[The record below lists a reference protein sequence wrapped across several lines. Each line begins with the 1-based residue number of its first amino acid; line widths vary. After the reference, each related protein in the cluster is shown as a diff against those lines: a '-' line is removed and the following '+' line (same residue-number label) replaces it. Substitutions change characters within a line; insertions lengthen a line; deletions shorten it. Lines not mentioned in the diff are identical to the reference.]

1 MVHQSFLM
9 IQECEKMNKNTLS
22 FLLVFL
28 VIFSLN
34 NTSVSATADQNI
46 SDEDILSSIT
56 GYSKF
61 IIEDEIEV
69 NSEFN
74 ASWESSIILSDQ
86 IGTDLL
92 LNSELGLRAQIDIHL
107 GNSDGF
113 IDSNE
118 SDLFDQLFR
127 TERNWTNSENG
138 GCCIFDYNPLYSPQG
153 VNLLTSK
160 VVSGPIELE
169 NSTWGWNES
178 TDLIGQTDSRVT
190 RIIDFP
196 RVGSLVEEVP
206 LMIFLPADWEY
217 TYSAMGE
224 IFSGEPGE
232 FIVNRSEANVASNI
246 RVTISNNQMPNALG
260 YRTSTGTMITLTSNT
275 LYYGECEDSTL
286 DHNQQWWTLS
296 NNGTLVLTHYGSSLS
311 FISQDYGFQEGDV
324 ASIVMHCKDWF
335 NVTDTWHEE
344 IVIDSIFPT
353 WESVISYINEDNERI
368 ILDINQSIEV
378 KSDTSISFNIS
389 ADDPNSESPVDIKI
403 ISNKT
408 PNYIHRDVNNLAFSD
423 VFYQNNDVNGLHLN
437 LSERHKAKYPTS
449 WSVNLTISDGAGN
462 TIYEEWE
469 IIVLDGIGPTIVPDL
484 IINNQSISSNNL
496 AREGDLITISLQQSF
511 DDLDSINDTKWSLS
525 IDNKVISDNV
535 TMNQIDKMTLGPFTS
550 GTHVFSID
558 AYDSSLNHQNLA
570 FGLAVSPSLGVDIE
584 LISTEID
591 GQLIEGN
598 TVLFSASMKNNRASS
613 GSGQFCVNSQC
624 GPFVGVP
631 AANSN
636 SPGYF
641 DVELS
646 FELSSSTP
654 ITTYFKWQSES
665 AGDNGQINIES
676 DIPVEPSWQKPIQTV
691 LLVFVSL
698 SLFVIIVNRLWGV
711 DSQRP

>member
-160 VVSGPIELE
+160 VVAGPIELE

-178 TDLIGQTDSRVT
+178 TDLIGHTDSRVT

-275 LYYGECEDSTL
+275 LYYGECDDSTL
-286 DHNQQWWTLS
+286 DNNQQWWTLS
-296 NNGTLVLTHYGSSLS
+296 NNDTLVLTHYGSNLS

-324 ASIVMHCKDWF
+324 ASIAMYCKDWF
-335 NVTDTWHEE
+335 NVTDTWYEE

-353 WESVISYINEDNERI
+353 WESVISYINENNEI
-368 ILDINQSIEV
+368 ITFDINQSIAV

-389 ADDPNSESPVDIKI
+389 ANDPNSESPVDIKI

-408 PNYIHRDVNNLAFSD
+408 PNYIHRDVNNLDFSD
-423 VFYQNNDVNGLHLN
+423 AFYQNDNVNGLHLN
-437 LSERHKAKYPTS
+437 LSERHKAKPPTS
-449 WSVNLTISDGAGN
+449 WSVNLTISDDAGN

-511 DDLDSINDTKWSLS
+511 DDLDSINDTRWSLS
-525 IDNKVISDNV
+525 IDNGIILDNV

-570 FGLAVSPSLGVDIE
+570 FGLAISPSLGVDIE

-591 GQLIEGN
+591 GKLIEGN
-598 TVLFSASMKNNRASS
+598 TVLFSASLKNNRASS
-613 GSGQFCVNSQC
+613 GSGQFCVDSQC

-636 SPGYF
+636 SPGHF

-654 ITTYFKWQSES
+654 ISTYFKWQSES
-665 AGDNGQINIES
+665 AGENGQINIES
-676 DIPVEPSWQKPIQTV
+676 NIPVEPSWQKPIQTV
-691 LLVFVSL
+691 LLVFVFL
-698 SLFVIIVNRLWGV
+698 SLFVIIVNKLWGV

>member
-160 VVSGPIELE
+160 VVAGPIELE

-178 TDLIGQTDSRVT
+178 TDLIGHTDSRVT

-275 LYYGECEDSTL
+275 LYYGECDDSTL
-286 DHNQQWWTLS
+286 DNNQQWWTLS
-296 NNGTLVLTHYGSSLS
+296 NNDTLVLTHYGSNLS

-324 ASIVMHCKDWF
+324 ASIAMYCKDWF
-335 NVTDTWHEE
+335 NVTDTWYEE

-353 WESVISYINEDNERI
+353 WESVISYINENNEI
-368 ILDINQSIEV
+368 ITFDINQSIAV

-389 ADDPNSESPVDIKI
+389 ANDPNSESPVDIKI

-408 PNYIHRDVNNLAFSD
+408 PNYIHRDVNNLDFSD
-423 VFYQNNDVNGLHLN
+423 AFYQNDNVNGLHLN
-437 LSERHKAKYPTS
+437 LSERHKAKPPTS
-449 WSVNLTISDGAGN
+449 WSVNLTISDDAGN

-511 DDLDSINDTKWSLS
+511 DDLDSINDTRWSLS
-525 IDNKVISDNV
+525 IDNGIILDNV

-570 FGLAVSPSLGVDIE
+570 FGLAISPSLGVDIE

-591 GQLIEGN
+591 GKLIEGN
-598 TVLFSASMKNNRASS
+598 TVLFSASLKNNRASS
-613 GSGQFCVNSQC
+613 GSGQFCVDSQC

-654 ITTYFKWQSES
+654 ISTYFKWQSES
-665 AGDNGQINIES
+665 AGENGQINIES
-676 DIPVEPSWQKPIQTV
+676 NIPVEPSWQKPIQTV
-691 LLVFVSL
+691 LLVFVFL
-698 SLFVIIVNRLWGV
+698 SLFVIIVNKLWGV

>member
-1 MVHQSFLM
+1 M
-9 IQECEKMNKNTLS
+9 IQECEKMNKKIFS
-22 FLLVFL
+22 FVLMLL

-34 NTSVSATADQNI
+34 NTSVSATNDQNI
-46 SDEDILSSIT
+46 SDEDIISSIT

-61 IIEDEIEV
+61 IIEEEIKV
-69 NSEFN
+69 NSQFN

-92 LNSELGLRAQIDIHL
+92 QNSELGLRAQIDIHL

-113 IDSNE
+113 VDSNE

-127 TERNWTNSENG
+127 IERNWTNSENG

-423 VFYQNNDVNGLHLN
+423 VFYQNNGVNGLHLN

>member
-86 IGTDLL
+86 IGTNLL

-160 VVSGPIELE
+160 VVAGPIELE

-178 TDLIGQTDSRVT
+178 TDLIGHTDSRVT

-275 LYYGECEDSTL
+275 LYYGECDDSTL
-286 DHNQQWWTLS
+286 DNNQQWWTLS
-296 NNGTLVLTHYGSSLS
+296 NNDTLVLTHYGSNLS

-324 ASIVMHCKDWF
+324 ASIAMYCKDWF
-335 NVTDTWHEE
+335 NVTDTWYEE

-353 WESVISYINEDNERI
+353 WESVISYINENNEI
-368 ILDINQSIEV
+368 ITFDINQSIAV

-389 ADDPNSESPVDIKI
+389 ANDPNSESPVDIKI

-408 PNYIHRDVNNLAFSD
+408 PNYIHRDVNNLDFSD
-423 VFYQNNDVNGLHLN
+423 AFYQNDNVNGLHLN
-437 LSERHKAKYPTS
+437 LSERHKAKPPTS
-449 WSVNLTISDGAGN
+449 WSVNLTISDDAGN

-511 DDLDSINDTKWSLS
+511 DDLDSINDTRWSLS
-525 IDNKVISDNV
+525 IDNGIILDNV

-570 FGLAVSPSLGVDIE
+570 FGLAISPSLGVDIE

-591 GQLIEGN
+591 GKLIEGN
-598 TVLFSASMKNNRASS
+598 TVLFSASLKNNRASS
-613 GSGQFCVNSQC
+613 GSGQFCVDSQC

-654 ITTYFKWQSES
+654 ISTYFKWQSES
-665 AGDNGQINIES
+665 AGENGQINIES
-676 DIPVEPSWQKPIQTV
+676 NIPVEPSWQKPIQTV
-691 LLVFVSL
+691 LLVFVFL
-698 SLFVIIVNRLWGV
+698 SLFVIIVNKLWGV

>member
-1 MVHQSFLM
+1 M

-160 VVSGPIELE
+160 VVAGPIELE

-178 TDLIGQTDSRVT
+178 TDLIGHTDSRVT

-275 LYYGECEDSTL
+275 LYYGECDDSTL
-286 DHNQQWWTLS
+286 DNNQQWWTLS
-296 NNGTLVLTHYGSSLS
+296 NNDTLVLTHYGSNLS

-324 ASIVMHCKDWF
+324 ASIAMYCKDWF
-335 NVTDTWHEE
+335 NVTDTWYEE

-353 WESVISYINEDNERI
+353 WESVISYINENNEI
-368 ILDINQSIEV
+368 ITFDINQSIAV

-389 ADDPNSESPVDIKI
+389 ANDPNSESPVDIKI

-408 PNYIHRDVNNLAFSD
+408 PNYIHRDVNNLDFSD
-423 VFYQNNDVNGLHLN
+423 AFYQNDNVNGLHLN
-437 LSERHKAKYPTS
+437 LSERHKAKPPTS
-449 WSVNLTISDGAGN
+449 WSVNLTISDDAGN

-511 DDLDSINDTKWSLS
+511 DDLDSINDTRWSLS
-525 IDNKVISDNV
+525 IDNGIILDNV

-570 FGLAVSPSLGVDIE
+570 FGLAISPSLGVDIE

-591 GQLIEGN
+591 GKLIEGN
-598 TVLFSASMKNNRASS
+598 TVLFSASLKNNRASS
-613 GSGQFCVNSQC
+613 GSGQFCVDSQC

-641 DVELS
+641 DVELN

-654 ITTYFKWQSES
+654 ISTYFKWQSES
-665 AGDNGQINIES
+665 AGENGQINIES
-676 DIPVEPSWQKPIQTV
+676 NIPVEPSWQKPIQTV
-691 LLVFVSL
+691 LLVFVFL
-698 SLFVIIVNRLWGV
+698 SLFVIIVNKLWGV

>member
-1 MVHQSFLM
+1 M
-9 IQECEKMNKNTLS
+9 IQECEKMNKKIFS
-22 FLLVFL
+22 FVLMLL

-34 NTSVSATADQNI
+34 NTSVSATNDQNI
-46 SDEDILSSIT
+46 SDEDIISSIT

-61 IIEDEIEV
+61 IIEEEIKV
-69 NSEFN
+69 NSQFN

-92 LNSELGLRAQIDIHL
+92 QNSELGLRAQIDIHL

-113 IDSNE
+113 VDSNE

-127 TERNWTNSENG
+127 IERNWTNSENG

>member
-9 IQECEKMNKNTLS
+9 IQECEKMNKNILS

-160 VVSGPIELE
+160 VVAGPIELE

-178 TDLIGQTDSRVT
+178 TDLIGHTDSRVT

-246 RVTISNNQMPNALG
+246 RVTISNNQIPNALG

-275 LYYGECEDSTL
+275 LYYGECDDSTL
-286 DHNQQWWTLS
+286 DNNQQWWTLS
-296 NNGTLVLTHYGSSLS
+296 NNDTLVLTHYGSNLS

-324 ASIVMHCKDWF
+324 ASIAMYCKDWF
-335 NVTDTWHEE
+335 NVTDTWYEE

-353 WESVISYINEDNERI
+353 WESVISYINENNEI
-368 ILDINQSIEV
+368 ITFDINQSIAV

-389 ADDPNSESPVDIKI
+389 ANDPNSESPVDIKI

-408 PNYIHRDVNNLAFSD
+408 PNYIHRDVNNLDFSD
-423 VFYQNNDVNGLHLN
+423 AFYQNDNVNGLHLN
-437 LSERHKAKYPTS
+437 LSERHKAKPPTS
-449 WSVNLTISDGAGN
+449 WSVNLTISDDAGN

-511 DDLDSINDTKWSLS
+511 DDLDSINDTRWSLS
-525 IDNKVISDNV
+525 IDNGIILDNV

-570 FGLAVSPSLGVDIE
+570 FGLAISPSLGVDIE

-591 GQLIEGN
+591 GKLIEGN
-598 TVLFSASMKNNRASS
+598 TVLFSASLKNNRASS
-613 GSGQFCVNSQC
+613 GSGQFCVDSQC

-636 SPGYF
+636 SPGHF

-654 ITTYFKWQSES
+654 ISTYFKWQSES
-665 AGDNGQINIES
+665 AGENGQINIES
-676 DIPVEPSWQKPIQTV
+676 NIPVEPSWQKPIQTV
-691 LLVFVSL
+691 LLVFVFL
-698 SLFVIIVNRLWGV
+698 SLFVIIVNKLWGV

>member
-1 MVHQSFLM
+1 M
-9 IQECEKMNKNTLS
+9 IQECEKMNKKIFS
-22 FLLVFL
+22 FVLMLL

-34 NTSVSATADQNI
+34 NTSVSATNDQNI
-46 SDEDILSSIT
+46 SDEDIISSIT

-61 IIEDEIEV
+61 IIEEEIKV
-69 NSEFN
+69 NSQFN

-92 LNSELGLRAQIDIHL
+92 QNSELGLRAQIDIHL

-113 IDSNE
+113 VDSNE
-118 SDLFDQLFR
+118 SNLFDQLFR
-127 TERNWTNSENG
+127 IERNWTNSENG

-311 FISQDYGFQEGDV
+311 FISQDYGFQGGDV

-335 NVTDTWHEE
+335 NVTDTWNED

-423 VFYQNNDVNGLHLN
+423 VFYQNDDVNGLHLN
-437 LSERHKAKYPTS
+437 LSERHKAKPPTS

-654 ITTYFKWQSES
+654 ITTYFTWQSES

>member
-160 VVSGPIELE
+160 VVAGPIELE

-178 TDLIGQTDSRVT
+178 TDLIGHTDSRVT

-275 LYYGECEDSTL
+275 LYYGECDDSTL
-286 DHNQQWWTLS
+286 DNNQQWWTLS
-296 NNGTLVLTHYGSSLS
+296 NNDTLVLTHYGSNLS

-324 ASIVMHCKDWF
+324 ASIAMYCKDWF
-335 NVTDTWHEE
+335 NVTDTWYEE

-353 WESVISYINEDNERI
+353 WESVISYINENNEI
-368 ILDINQSIEV
+368 ITFDINQSIAV

-389 ADDPNSESPVDIKI
+389 ANDPNSESPVDIKI

-408 PNYIHRDVNNLAFSD
+408 PNYIHRDVNNLDFSD
-423 VFYQNNDVNGLHLN
+423 AFYQNDNVNGLHLN
-437 LSERHKAKYPTS
+437 LSERHKAKPPTS
-449 WSVNLTISDGAGN
+449 WSVNLTISDDAGN

-511 DDLDSINDTKWSLS
+511 DDLDSINDTRWSLS
-525 IDNKVISDNV
+525 IDNGIILDNV

-570 FGLAVSPSLGVDIE
+570 FGLAISPSLGVDIE

-591 GQLIEGN
+591 GKLIEGN
-598 TVLFSASMKNNRASS
+598 TVLFSASLKNNRASS
-613 GSGQFCVNSQC
+613 GSGQFCVDSQC

-654 ITTYFKWQSES
+654 ISTYFKWQSES
-665 AGDNGQINIES
+665 AGENGQINIQS
-676 DIPVEPSWQKPIQTV
+676 NIPVEPSWQKPIQTV
-691 LLVFVSL
+691 LLVFVFL
-698 SLFVIIVNRLWGV
+698 SLFVIIVNKLWGV

>member
-1 MVHQSFLM
+1 M
-9 IQECEKMNKNTLS
+9 
-22 FLLVFL
+22 
-28 VIFSLN
+28 
-34 NTSVSATADQNI
+34 
-46 SDEDILSSIT
+46 
-56 GYSKF
+56 
-61 IIEDEIEV
+61 
-69 NSEFN
+69 
-74 ASWESSIILSDQ
+74 
-86 IGTDLL
+86 
-92 LNSELGLRAQIDIHL
+92 
-107 GNSDGF
+107 
-113 IDSNE
+113 
-118 SDLFDQLFR
+118 
-127 TERNWTNSENG
+127 
-138 GCCIFDYNPLYSPQG
+138 
-153 VNLLTSK
+153 
-160 VVSGPIELE
+160 
-169 NSTWGWNES
+169 
-178 TDLIGQTDSRVT
+178 IGQTDSRAT

-275 LYYGECEDSTL
+275 LYYGDCEDSTL

-296 NNGTLVLTHYGSSLS
+296 NNGSLVLTHYGSSLS

-335 NVTDTWHEE
+335 NVTDTWHED

-353 WESVISYINEDNERI
+353 WESVISYINDDNERI

-550 GTHVFSID
+550 GTHIFSID

-584 LISTEID
+584 LISTEVD

>member
-1 MVHQSFLM
+1 
-9 IQECEKMNKNTLS
+9 MNKNTLS

>member
-160 VVSGPIELE
+160 VVAGPIELE

-178 TDLIGQTDSRVT
+178 TDLIGHTDSRVT

-275 LYYGECEDSTL
+275 LYYGECDDSTL
-286 DHNQQWWTLS
+286 DNNQQWWTLS
-296 NNGTLVLTHYGSSLS
+296 NNDTLVLTHYGSNLS

-324 ASIVMHCKDWF
+324 ASIAMYCKDWF
-335 NVTDTWHEE
+335 NVTDTWYEE

-353 WESVISYINEDNERI
+353 WESVISYINENNEI
-368 ILDINQSIEV
+368 ITFDINQSIAV

-389 ADDPNSESPVDIKI
+389 ANDPNSESPVDIKI

-408 PNYIHRDVNNLAFSD
+408 PNYIHRDVNNLDFSD
-423 VFYQNNDVNGLHLN
+423 AFYQNDNVNGLHLN
-437 LSERHKAKYPTS
+437 LSERHKAKPPTS
-449 WSVNLTISDGAGN
+449 WSVNLTISDDAGN

-511 DDLDSINDTKWSLS
+511 DDLDSINDTRWSLS
-525 IDNKVISDNV
+525 IDNGIILDNV

-570 FGLAVSPSLGVDIE
+570 FGLAISPSLGVDIE

-591 GQLIEGN
+591 GKLIEGN
-598 TVLFSASMKNNRASS
+598 TVLFSASLKNNRASS
-613 GSGQFCVNSQC
+613 GSGQFCVDSQC

-641 DVELS
+641 DVELN

-654 ITTYFKWQSES
+654 ISTYFKWQSES
-665 AGDNGQINIES
+665 AGENGQINIES
-676 DIPVEPSWQKPIQTV
+676 NIPVEPSWQKPIQTV
-691 LLVFVSL
+691 LLVFVFL
-698 SLFVIIVNRLWGV
+698 SLFIIIVNKLWGV

>member
-9 IQECEKMNKNTLS
+9 IQECEKMNKNMLS

-160 VVSGPIELE
+160 VVAGPIELE

-178 TDLIGQTDSRVT
+178 TDLIGHTDSRVT

-246 RVTISNNQMPNALG
+246 RVTISNNQIPNALG

-275 LYYGECEDSTL
+275 LYYGECDDSTL
-286 DHNQQWWTLS
+286 DNNQQWWTLS
-296 NNGTLVLTHYGSSLS
+296 NNDTLVLTHYGSNLS

-324 ASIVMHCKDWF
+324 ASIAMYCKDWF
-335 NVTDTWHEE
+335 NVTDTWYEE

-353 WESVISYINEDNERI
+353 WESVISYINENNEI
-368 ILDINQSIEV
+368 ITFDINQSIAV

-389 ADDPNSESPVDIKI
+389 ANDPNSESPVDIKI

-408 PNYIHRDVNNLAFSD
+408 PNYIHRDVNNLDFSD
-423 VFYQNNDVNGLHLN
+423 AFYQNDNVNGLHLN
-437 LSERHKAKYPTS
+437 LSERHKAKPPTS
-449 WSVNLTISDGAGN
+449 WSVNLTISDDAGN

-511 DDLDSINDTKWSLS
+511 DDLDSINDTRWSLS
-525 IDNKVISDNV
+525 IDNGIILDNV

-570 FGLAVSPSLGVDIE
+570 FGLAISPSLGVDIE

-591 GQLIEGN
+591 GKLIEGN
-598 TVLFSASMKNNRASS
+598 TVLFSASLKNNRASS
-613 GSGQFCVNSQC
+613 GSGQFCVDSQC

-641 DVELS
+641 DVELN

-654 ITTYFKWQSES
+654 ISTYFKWQSES
-665 AGDNGQINIES
+665 AGENGQINIES
-676 DIPVEPSWQKPIQTV
+676 NIPVEPSWQKPIQTV
-691 LLVFVSL
+691 LLVFVFL
-698 SLFVIIVNRLWGV
+698 SLFVIIVNKLWGV